1 MGILMYLK
9 IAILIAAMS
18 IGAAG
23 AWYVQGVRLDKQKAA
38 NVLLTR
44 QLEGYKR
51 ALKIMKE
58 DLKIDQ
64 HTQTEKERIDG
75 LGHDDLIREF
85 ERMRNKIR
93 DGKPEDTD
101 TDEAD
106 D

>member
-1 MGILMYLK
+1 MGILVYLK
-9 IAILIAAMS
+9 VTILIAAMS

-23 AWYVQGVRLDKQKAA
+23 AWYVQGIRLDKAKAA

-85 ERMRNKIR
+85 ERMRSKVR
-93 DGKPEDTD
+93 DGKHRD